1 MKRLLLLEVTEK
13 PSPPIPE
20 NDRSVK
26 ELELLRSNFYS
37 LNLSVSLS
45 LSPPFLPSFSS
56 SILYLSLP
64 SFILQEASY
73 DAVGSTMAEV
83 LLLAT

>member
-45 LSPPFLPSFSS
+45 LSPPFSVSV
-56 SILYLSLP
+56 SLCMCAYMCLCVETK
-64 SFILQEASY
+64 I
-73 DAVGSTMAEV
+73 
-83 LLLAT
+83 